1 MKKLYLAF
9 GIVAVIAV
17 GAVVVLSFFLGSIVK
32 AGVNKFGPV
41 ITGTR
46 VELASASISPLTGS
60 GTISGLLIGNPPGWQ
75 SDKAVYLGRAHLSV
89 APFSILGDHIVI
101 KEIVIDQP
109 EFVYET
115 KIISSNIKDLLKN
128 IETATN
134 AGTGAAAPASTKE
147 GKPIRFE
154 VRRFHLQNGR
164 VTIGVGPTA
173 VTVPMPPITLTDL
186 GTKEGGITANQLALA
201 VMGNVLDHVLATAA
215 GAVANVGKS
224 AGSAATDAA
233 AAAAKK
239 AGENLKNFF
248 GGKK

>member
-1 MKKLYLAF
+1 MRKLFLAL

-41 ITGTR
+41 ITKTR
-46 VELASASISPLTGS
+46 VELAGASISPLIGG
-60 GTISGLLIGNPPGWQ
+60 GTISGLFIGNPPGWQ
-75 SDKAVYLGRAHLSV
+75 SDKAVYLGQASLSV

-101 KEIVIDQP
+101 EEIVIDQP

-128 IETATN
+128 IEASTK
-134 AGTGAAAPASTKE
+134 TGAGAPASAKE
-147 GKPIRFE
+147 GKPIKFE

-186 GTKEGGITANQLALA
+186 GTKEGGIAASQLALA
-201 VMGNVLDHVLATAA
+201 VMSNVLDHVLTTAA

-239 AGENLKNFF
+239 AGDDLKNFF